1 VKQGNTIQ
9 TQHSTWQGIVMLA
22 LVINVH
28 RTLLLFQELVWIAES
43 ACESVLIF
51 IYIDYFTPGSAGRKN
66 NLNCLEGHTEDH

>member
-1 VKQGNTIQ
+1 MKQGNTIQ
-9 TQHSTWQGIVMLA
+9 TQHNTWQGIVMLA

-51 IYIDYFTPGSAGRKN
+51 IYILITLLLALLVEKII
-66 NLNCLEGHTEDH
+66 